1 MRLYLWLSNTVR
13 GLAFALLCR
22 FVVCSSSLPSS
33 LFEPVATVDAVHPA
47 IAFGLVLLHSEY
59 KKNESKATR
68 SNLGQRT
75 RETRQTG
82 SAFRPGS
89 SGEATIFSRFRK
101 ASGSSGPSPTP
112 QEKCRGGVKSQF
124 QLKHRSSHVSQ
135 YWCQNVQ
142 WLAKVARPQSSTL
155 RWKRNNLWPST
166 ICF

>member
-1 MRLYLWLSNTVR
+1 MTFKHRAWPGFCASLPLRRLLFFSAIFSLW
-13 GLAFALLCR
+13 ACCYCW
-22 FVVCSSSLPSS
+22 CSSSRYRIRSCPSS
-33 LFEPVATVDAVHPA
+33 FR
-47 IAFGLVLLHSEY
+47 I

-82 SAFRPGS
+82 SAFRPRS

-155 RWKRNNLWPST
+155 RWKRNNLWTSI